1 MVSADKFDGGFS
13 TIDDSYT
20 QACAADKT
28 KKKLNLRVL
37 NLISSVNKTNSLVWH
52 EALEWNSRLKAI

>member
-28 KKKLNLRVL
+28 KNKKN
-37 NLISSVNKTNSLVWH
+37 
-52 EALEWNSRLKAI
+52 

>member
-13 TIDDSYT
+13 TTDDSYT

-28 KKKLNLRVL
+28 KKKK
-37 NLISSVNKTNSLVWH
+37 IEFKST
-52 EALEWNSRLKAI
+52 